1 MKGGNVIFDFTAD
14 TKDVEKKVLGISD
27 IVKGSLISKAI
38 AKGIGVINDSLDGAI
53 SRVDILNNFPNVM
66 GNLGIGA
73 EESSEAISMLS
84 KKLTG
89 LPTTLDS
96 AASAVQRFTS
106 KNGDVKKSA
115 KMFLAVNNAILAGGA
130 GVEAQASALEQLSQ
144 SYSKGVMDMVEWRSL
159 QQAMPAQLK
168 QVATAMGM
176 TTDELG
182 ELLRTTDTAPATFD
196 TFIDTI
202 MQLNEQG
209 IGGFASF
216 EEQARA
222 STGGIATS
230 ITNLKTA
237 VTRGVANV
245 INSINQMLENNG
257 LPNFS
262 QIVQIV
268 SAKVSEAFSKISAF
282 ISNVDLSGVISAF
295 KTLAPIIQKLLP
307 IFATL
312 IAVTKTYKGVMA
324 GLQIGAAFVGGVSKV
339 MGFVKAFTQ
348 LLPLVKGVKS
358 AFMLLNAAFG
368 LSPIGLIITAII
380 ALVAGFAILW
390 KKSEGFRNFWIGLWN
405 GLKNIVN
412 TVVGFIKKNWQALL
426 LVLVN
431 PFVGA
436 FKLLYDNC
444 EGFRNFINNFVQ
456 AIKNFFVNAW
466 NGIKNFFTE
475 TIPNFI
481 NSIIEWISSL
491 PYKIGYLLGQIIGHI
506 ILFFQNAWKFI
517 TEDIPQMIVAA
528 INWVASLPGK
538 IWEWLQQVWQK
549 IIDLGTSI
557 WNWITTDLPQIITNI
572 VDWFASLPGKIWEW
586 LKETLTKI
594 GNWLS
599 DTKDAVWEG
608 AKNIF
613 NSIVDWFKKL
623 PEKMWD
629 IGKNIVEGIWKG
641 IKNAKDWV
649 IKKIKEFGK
658 GITDGIK
665 DVLGIHSPS
674 KVMFEIGGYMDKGL
688 INGIESMSGELQTAY
703 DGMFDLSPNL
713 YGNSSTNLSPQV
725 NVVVNN
731 NMEQDPLGQMVNNI
745 KAFAGGSKND
755 YNYGMGGA

>member
-14 TKDVEKKVLGISD
+14 TKDVEKKVLGMSD

-73 EESSEAISMLS
+73 EESSEAIGMLS
-84 KKLTG
+84 KSLTG

-115 KMFLAVNNAILAGGA
+115 KMFIAVNNAILAGGA
-130 GVEAQASALEQLSQ
+130 GTEAQASALEQLSQ

-209 IGGFASF
+209 LNGFSSF

-237 VTRGVANV
+237 VTRGVSNV
-245 INSINQMLENNG
+245 INSINQMLEDNG

-262 QIVQIV
+262 EIVQIV
-268 SAKVSEAFSKISAF
+268 SSKISDAFSKISTF
-282 ISNVDLSGVISAF
+282 ISNIDLSKVINGFNKF
-295 KTLAPIIQKLLP
+295 KDIIITLSP
-307 IFATL
+307 L
-312 IAVTKTYKGVMA
+312 ILALVAGIKTYNAVMKITTAVTKA
-324 GLQIGAAFVGGVSKV
+324 LQVA
-339 MGFVKAFTQ
+339 Q
-348 LLPLVKGVKS
+348 L
-358 AFMLLNAAFG
+358 LLNAAMNLNPVG
-368 LSPIGLIITAII
+368 LVIAGIV
-380 ALVAGFAILW
+380 ALVAGFTLLW
-390 KKSEGFRNFWIGLWN
+390 KKSEKFRNFWIGLWN

-412 TVVGFIKKNWQALL
+412 SVVGFIKKNWKSLL
-426 LVLVN
+426 LILVN

-444 EGFRNFINNFVQ
+444 EGFRNFINNFVK
-456 AIKNFFVNAW
+456 AIKDFFVNAW

-475 TIPNFI
+475 TIPSFVQ
-481 NSIIEWISSL
+481 SIIGWLQDL

-517 TEDIPQMIVAA
+517 TEDLPQMIVAA

-549 IIDLGTSI
+549 VIDLGTSI
-557 WNWITTDLPQIITNI
+557 WNWITTDLPQIINNI
-572 VDWFASLPGKIWEW
+572 VNWFAELPGKIWAW
-586 LKETLTKI
+586 LKETTVKI
-594 GNWLS
+594 GNWLIEA
-599 DTKDAVWEG
+599 KDKAWEG
-608 AKNIF
+608 AKEIF

-623 PEKMWD
+623 PENLKE
-629 IGKNIVEGIWKG
+629 IGKNLVEGLWNG

-649 IKKIKEFGK
+649 LKKIKEFGK

-703 DGMFDLSPNL
+703 DGMFDLSPSL
-713 YGNSSTNLSPQV
+713 YGSSSTNLSPQV

-745 KAFAGGSKND
+745 KTFSGGSKND